1 MRGDRF
7 DGLADA
13 VALLDDTAFAQSHV
27 DLPRQSRGS
36 QSAVHDSTMIAAKP
50 GKLVVI
56 SGPSGVGKST
66 VVRAVLDRLGAG
78 IKLSVS
84 ATTRPPRPGE
94 REGVDYYFLTDA
106 EFSRRREAG
115 EFLECIEVF
124 GRGHWYGTLWNEV
137 RSSFSQGKWVILEI
151 DVDGAGEVLRQFPE
165 AVTIFIRPDSV
176 EELERRLR
184 NRGTESE
191 DAVQRRLAVARHELQ
206 LANQYEHQ
214 VVNVTVSEAVDE
226 ICRVLRSHGFA
237 ENNRH

>member
-1 MRGDRF
+1 
-7 DGLADA
+7 
-13 VALLDDTAFAQSHV
+13 
-27 DLPRQSRGS
+27 
-36 QSAVHDSTMIAAKP
+36 MIAAKP

-66 VVRAVLDRLGAG
+66 VVRQVLERLGPA
-78 IKLSVS
+78 IRLSIS

-94 REGVDYYFLTDA
+94 REGVDYYFLTDG
-106 EFSRRREAG
+106 EFARRREAG

-124 GRGHWYGTLWNEV
+124 GRGHWYGTLWSEV
-137 RSSFSQGKWVILEI
+137 RSSLSQGKWVILEI

-165 AVTIFIRPDSV
+165 AVTIFIRPESV

-206 LANQYEHQ
+206 RTSQYEHQ
-214 VVNVTVSEAVDE
+214 IVNVTVSRAVDD
-226 ICRVLRSHGFA
+226 ICEVLRSHGYA
-237 ENNRH
+237 SEDPAQAPATPCHD